1 MFDFGF
7 AMEVLPALLGALRI
21 TVLATVLGMAFALV
35 VGLVWALLRRSPR
48 RWLSAPASAIVE
60 FLRSTPLL
68 VQLFFLFYVLPDWG
82 VSLSALAT
90 GILGLG
96 LHYSAYTAEVYR
108 AGIEGVPRGQWDAAA
123 ALNFS
128 KARTWR
134 AVILPQAIAPTLPA
148 LGNRFVAMFKDSVLL
163 SAITVGEVLQQARLI
178 GSESFRYLEP
188 LTLVGVLFLILSVA
202 SSRGLRV
209 FELKLNA
216 GRRGRGALS

>member
-1 MFDFGF
+1 MFDFAF
-7 AMEVLPALLGALRI
+7 AAEVLPALLSALRI
-21 TVLATVLGMAFALV
+21 TVLASATGMGLALV
-35 VGLVWALLRRSPR
+35 IGLIWALLRRSPK
-48 RWLSAPASAIVE
+48 RWLSAPATAIVE

-90 GILGLG
+90 GIIGLG

-108 AGIEGVPRGQWDAAA
+108 AGIEGIPQGQWDAAA

-128 KARTWR
+128 KAHTWR
-134 AVILPQAIAPTLPA
+134 AIILPQAIPPTLPA

-163 SAITVGEVLQQARLI
+163 SAITVGEMLQTARLI

-188 LTLVGVLFLILSVA
+188 LTVVGVLFLAISIAASWGLRMAELRIKRSGKVA
-202 SSRGLRV
+202 S
-209 FELKLNA
+209 
-216 GRRGRGALS
+216 